1 MRTFYN
7 SPEIDK
13 LIVLKA
19 YLHDRGLVK
28 EAGVIGDLIE
38 GAKGAA
44 YSFWDANKAKLA
56 KAMLLISIGA
66 IGRDYLE
73 EDGITRAAVE
83 MAEDMFKSLTEGD
96 YVLHRVE
103 PGQSLAV
110 ISGLY
115 YPEITQDEGVQIIL
129 DENPEI
135 RDPGTIHPGDE
146 IRIPKTE
153 ALIEKGEED
162 AEPEDA
168 ESEDVESEGEV
179 YGGPTLSRNPARE
192 SALIAAG
199 MAEGME
205 KTELAQFMA
214 QTRKES
220 GGFKDYKEQGG
231 PSYFSKKDYPPYIG
245 RGPMQLTW
253 EYNYRS
259 FGKADGVG
267 DLYVEQPEL
276 VEGDEVGA
284 RAAVWFWTNSEGG
297 NIRSK
302 YSGDFTNTKAIT
314 RTVNGSSNTWQERN
328 KYFKEYLEILP

>member
-1 MRTFYN
+1 MQTFYS

-13 LIVLKA
+13 LIALKA
-19 YLHDRGLVK
+19 YLHDQGLVK

-44 YSFWDANKAKLA
+44 SSFWDANKAKLA
-56 KAMLLISIGA
+56 KAMLLVAIGA

-73 EDGITRAAVE
+73 EDSITRAAVE
-83 MAEDMFKSLTEGD
+83 MAEDIFESLTGGD
-96 YVLHRVE
+96 YVIHRVE
-103 PGQSLAV
+103 PGQNLAV

-115 YPEITQDEGVQIIL
+115 YPEITQDEGIQIIL

-162 AEPEDA
+162 TEPED
-168 ESEDVESEGEV
+168 EV
-179 YGGPTLSRNPARE
+179 YSGPTLSRNPARE

-214 QTRKES
+214 QMRKES

-253 EYNYRS
+253 EYNYRN

-302 YSGDFTNTKAIT
+302 HGGDFTDTKAIT
-314 RTVNGSSNTWQERN
+314 RTVNGSSGTWRERN